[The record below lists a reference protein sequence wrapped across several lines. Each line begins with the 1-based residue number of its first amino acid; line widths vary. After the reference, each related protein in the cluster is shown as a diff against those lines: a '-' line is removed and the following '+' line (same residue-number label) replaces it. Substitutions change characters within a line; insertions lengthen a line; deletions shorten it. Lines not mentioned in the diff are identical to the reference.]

1 MYGLIG
7 GGVALLVLLIC
18 VAVACFV
25 RKRAK
30 DDIRAASGDDYFSNG
45 EDRDVVL
52 VNYDFDDGKDGDM
65 PPPPGESPSL
75 KALSNVDAKKSMMM
89 SDLQIETIN
98 ADSSEFD

>member
-1 MYGLIG
+1 MWGLIG

-18 VAVACFV
+18 ASRLRALCASAPKTTCV
-25 RKRAK
+25 R
-30 DDIRAASGDDYFSNG
+30 RAATTYFSNG
-45 EDRDVVL
+45 DRDVVL

-98 ADSSEFD
+98 ADSSE